1 VVFVGNQPEG
11 ALLPLRLVEH
21 VMRWGLNLHGAW
33 MSYSA
38 PFPGHEWSDALAA
51 MQRNTAQLRQM
62 ITHRVS
68 LADLPAVFEQ
78 IHAHSITYRKIMVS
92 VS

>member
-1 VVFVGNQPEG
+1 
-11 ALLPLRLVEH
+11 
-21 VMRWGLNLHGAW
+21 
-33 MSYSA
+33 
-38 PFPGHEWSDALAA
+38 
-51 MQRNTAQLRQM
+51 M